1 MIVVVAG
8 LRLDHRGIGRILK
21 SAAVDQAIG
30 KPADRIEARVRA
42 DVDDDMP
49 VTQTAYTTDR
59 AARAVTI
66 AHPAGIAYQ
75 ARYGTLTRAAA
86 AEGLEVKAYP

>member
-1 MIVVVAG
+1 MIVVVTG
-8 LRLDHRGIGRILK
+8 LRLDHQGIGRILK
-21 SAAVDQAIG
+21 STEVDRAIG
-30 KPADRIEARVRA
+30 KPADRIEARVRS

-66 AHPAGIAYQ
+66 AHPAGVAHQ
-75 ARYGTLTRAAA
+75 VRHGTLTRAAA
-86 AEGLEVKAYP
+86 AEGLEVRS